1 MLRFSKPTFKCSL
14 LIACVWLAGCD
25 NGVSP
30 FKKIIEAKEEF
41 KAINYLYEDQSIDTS
56 KIQIMIKDNIDIIG
70 APNTAGSQA
79 LIANFPTE
87 DASLVKQLK
96 RSNYQVIGK
105 TNLSEWANFR
115 SFNSISGWSSY
126 GGQTLHALGNNLNP
140 CGSSS
145 GSAVVVALG
154 LVKASIGTETNGS
167 ISCPASVNGIVG
179 IKPTVGLVSRVGI
192 IPISPTQDT
201 AGPMAINVSEAAKLL
216 SSISDE
222 DPKDAATL
230 LRPTDF
236 DTNFEKDL
244 LEVSLSNHRFGLLPS
259 GNNDPEAKLLIE
271 KISELI
277 TQAGGN
283 IINVDEIPS
292 YPGEEELF
300 VLLYEFKYALEAY
313 LKKSN
318 SQFKTLKSIMEF
330 NDKHSATVMEH
341 FDQSIFEA
349 SLEASANHA
358 KYDESLEKV
367 LSISRNFI
375 ESTIDEQNLSALI
388 GLTRGPAWRI
398 DSENGD
404 NGALENYPSWG
415 NGGFAA
421 MAGTPHITIPL
432 GEAYGLPIGL
442 SIMGKAWSDHEMIQL
457 AYTLE
462 QLLK

>member
-1 MLRFSKPTFKCSL
+1 MFHSSKPTFTYSL
-14 LIACVWLAGCD
+14 LLACVWLAGCD
-25 NGVSP
+25 NGVSQ
-30 FKKIIEAKEEF
+30 FKKIIEANEEF
-41 KAINYLYEDQSIDTS
+41 KAINYLYKDQSIDPS

-79 LIANFPTE
+79 LVANFPSE

-126 GGQTLHALGNNLNP
+126 GGQTQHALGNNLNP

-179 IKPTVGLVSRVGI
+179 IKPTVGLVSRIGI

-201 AGPMAINVSEAAKLL
+201 AGPMAVNVSEAAKLL
-216 SSISDE
+216 SSISKE
-222 DPKDAATL
+222 DPMDAATL
-230 LRPTDF
+230 LRPENF

-244 LEVSLSNHRFGLLPS
+244 VEVSLANYQFGLLPS
-259 GNNDPEAKLLIE
+259 GNDDPEAKLLLD

-283 IINVDEIPS
+283 IVNVTEIPS

-313 LKKSN
+313 LKSSN
-318 SQFKTLKSIMEF
+318 SEFKTLTSIMEF
-330 NDKHSATVMEH
+330 NEKNSSSVLEY

-349 SLEASANHA
+349 SLEASSDHA

-388 GLTRGPAWRI
+388 GLTRGPAWKI

-432 GEAYGLPIGL
+432 GKAYGLPIGL